1 MSSLVRDVRPLPPTV
16 RRLAAEALPVP
27 QHDPSDSWVDPR
39 TPSLDEMS
47 PAERAKRPL
56 SEVAPFT
63 SKLTKVLDDWGL
75 DAITGFVFPGVGDVV
90 TGTMSFAVLA
100 TALREGVPTIIL
112 LRMLLNLGVDVIVG
126 IFPIVGDVF
135 DLFWRANRKNLDLV
149 ERYRGGKEKPSGADY
164 AIVAVGYLL
173 ATLLIVLPAIWIT
186 SLGFGVAKLFGG
198 E

>member
-16 RRLAAEALPVP
+16 RRLAAEPLPVP

-75 DAITGFVFPGVGDVV
+75 DAITGFVFPGAGDVV

-112 LRMLLNLGVDVIVG
+112 LRMLLNLGVDVLVG

-164 AIVAVGYLL
+164 AIVAVGYLF
-173 ATLLIVLPAIWIT
+173 AALLIVLPMFWIM

>member
-1 MSSLVRDVRPLPPTV
+1 MPR
-16 RRLAAEALPVP
+16 
-27 QHDPSDSWVDPR
+27 HDPADSWVDPS
-39 TPSLDEMS
+39 TPSLDDMS

-75 DAITGFVFPGVGDVV
+75 DAIGGFVFPGAGDVV

-100 TALREGVPTIIL
+100 TGLREGVPTIIL
-112 LRMLLNLGVDVIVG
+112 LRMLLNLLVDVVVG
-126 IFPIVGDVF
+126 IFPIVGDLF
-135 DLFWRANRKNLDLV
+135 DLFWRANRTYRDLV
-149 ERYRGGKEKPSGADY
+149 ERYRGGTAKPRGADY
-164 AIVAVGYLL
+164 ALVAVGYLL
-173 ATLLIVLPAIWIT
+173 ATLLIVMPALWIT